1 MDYKHRDYFLF
12 RCSYYDYVYQ
22 TENLLTALFFN
33 CKFHPPYNH
42 FKYGEYDGRFIN
54 KYVTHMVSIP
64 KNRTNE
70 FIDFLSK
77 RENVGEI
84 VMKLNREVLKQ

>member
-12 RCSYYDYVYQ
+12 RCNSRNFKV
-22 TENLLTALFFN
+22 ECLLKALFN
-33 CKFHPPYNH
+33 CKSSAPYNH
-42 FKYGEYDGRFIN
+42 FKSRSYDGKFIRR
-54 KYVTHMVSIP
+54 YVTHMISIP
-64 KNRTNE
+64 KSRTDE